1 MSSSSSSL
9 MGEIS
14 LHPWQSHSGHVYS
27 GSTIGSEIDPSNT
40 LPHMQ
45 PNMTVPM
52 INTAYPDVAG
62 NGGFGSMTV
71 AGSSNAEIFLG
82 DYGQSTP
89 AIGFGAE
96 HVTYSASPSS
106 SSDASDEVRRLR
118 QRIHELERELNQ
130 SRSTIENLR
139 NTMASSDLPIASSSQ
154 TASFQSPSWHAHTEA
169 RKQIFCSL
177 NRAGNALCAWHDP
190 HRKCRAYPPR
200 NAPPGHLNCCTYEE
214 ALFEESPAHHG
225 VASYLPGN
233 MVHMDPALHKY

>member
-1 MSSSSSSL
+1 MSSS
-9 MGEIS
+9 S

-27 GSTIGSEIDPSNT
+27 GSTIGSEIGPCNT

-52 INTAYPDVAG
+52 SNTAYPDVAG
-62 NGGFGSMTV
+62 HGGFGSTTV
-71 AGSSNAEIFLG
+71 AGSSNTEIFLG

-96 HVTYSASPSS
+96 HVTYSAWPSS

-118 QRIHELERELNQ
+118 QRIHELERELNR

-154 TASFQSPSWHAHTEA
+154 TTSFLSPSWHARAEA
-169 RKQIFCSL
+169 RKQICCSL
-177 NRAGNALCAWHDP
+177 NRAENALCAWHDP
-190 HRKCRAYPPR
+190 HRKCRAHPLR
-200 NAPPGHLNCCTYEE
+200 NAPPGHLNCSCTYEE
-214 ALFEESPAHHG
+214 ALFEESPANHG

-233 MVHMDPALHKY
+233 MVHMHKY

>member
-1 MSSSSSSL
+1 MSSSTSSL
-9 MGEIS
+9 MGEMS

-27 GSTIGSEIDPSNT
+27 GSTIGSEIGPSNT
-40 LPHMQ
+40 VPHM
-45 PNMTVPM
+45 PPTMTM
-52 INTAYPDVAG
+52 SDTAYPDVAG
-62 NGGFGSMTV
+62 NGGFGMTV
-71 AGSSNAEIFLG
+71 AGSSHAEIFLG

-89 AIGFGAE
+89 TIGFGAE
-96 HVTYSASPSS
+96 HVTCSGPPSS

-139 NTMASSDLPIASSSQ
+139 NTMVSSDLPIASSSQ
-154 TASFQSPSWHAHTEA
+154 TASFQSPFWHARAEA
-169 RKQIFCSL
+169 RKQICCSL

-190 HRKCRAYPPR
+190 HRKCRAYPLR
-200 NAPPGHLNCCTYEE
+200 NAPPGHLSCNCTYEE

-233 MVHMDPALHKY
+233 MVHMHKY